1 MGKILKQMSGN
12 GKEKVKNDGFYEAAG
27 GFRGRKIQRRERGK
41 ILENRYSF
49 FVLGAYFRGA
59 ELKEEN
65 YLSWRMR
72 SNWQPHTCAPHNAI
86 FGAS

>member
-12 GKEKVKNDGFYEAAG
+12 GKAKVENEGFYEAAG

-49 FVLGAYFRGA
+49 FVLDANFGGCGVERGKLS
-59 ELKEEN
+59 ELGK
-65 YLSWRMR
+65 
-72 SNWQPHTCAPHNAI
+72 
-86 FGAS
+86 

>member
-1 MGKILKQMSGN
+1 MGKILKQMSRN

-49 FVLGAYFRGA
+49 FVFGAYFRGGGVERGKLS
-59 ELKEEN
+59 ELEN
-65 YLSWRMR
+65 EQQLATA
-72 SNWQPHTCAPHNAI
+72 HLCAA
-86 FGAS
+86 